1 MNINISQLAGFANG
15 RVNNQRG
22 ANGISW
28 GVGDTIQAVLSEV
41 NNGKATLRTAD
52 DIVFTADASSIKGN
66 VGDTLSFRIN
76 REGDNVSLTQIHNN
90 RPSRARA
97 ERGNASLIDGYAE
110 FKELSNNLEN
120 IKENEELRMEYRQEQ
135 SAKVAKALAAIRRG
149 QNFLGGMNKSAF
161 SAIVD
166 AGLDFSKISFA
177 TLNQVMHHVSK
188 AQDSDPDFVEG
199 LKNTFKN
206 PEHARKIITGLHK
219 HGMNV
224 SEKNIQSLESA
235 WERIPDEV
243 PPQAVEKL
251 ISTEQDLTLEN
262 VYKCVYSSNDV
273 PVPKDTLVNL
283 PPKLLEQFF
292 EREGIKNTEKNMLAA
307 QFLLEHDL
315 PISQDNISKVL
326 FLKEFTNTEPQNPYA
341 ISPQMF
347 FEKASQFLSMDMSLG
362 NLPLTEVTRFA
373 EIQLRMTM
381 EAAARHQNLNIDTD
395 SLREHVKQLKLLT
408 EESATQYLKM
418 AGAEVEPTKVTQLT
432 NVYEALANIKP
443 LTTNVHTQIMQ
454 GKVEFN
460 INGINESVKTAQAL
474 SHYDQYAT
482 VPSPKYGDSFA
493 KVKGQ
498 FAPLLEGMGISA
510 TSENLKAAFILSKNS
525 MDVNAENMGAVK
537 EIDSKI
543 TSISNKLHPM
553 IAAHMLKDGYNP
565 LEMHAD
571 QVLEYIKKFN
581 YDMGENGADKI
592 SHYIMEMDQAGTLDD
607 DTRKGMIAIYRM
619 LNLIQRD
626 GAKALGLALQME
638 GLKDSPMT
646 LGDLLNLA
654 QTKQNQRRS
663 NIDTNVNDSY
673 GQLESL
679 TRPTESIRGILES
692 SASAQNQI
700 TYADMLTDSL
710 IDIVQPEN
718 LKKMLDSPETHK
730 QPLEELVTQAE
741 LTDEIERTEE
751 AKQTKQATIN
761 SQESEVSTMSKELET
776 FVSANPEVINLLQ
789 SKNISTTAGNIRAYD
804 KRHTLAESLEEAI
817 ENDDENIIA
826 ETIPDSSLE
835 ELKESQELQ
844 EGQNPAGIVLSNILQ
859 GIFAKGEKY
868 ADLSSMLAVTHG
880 LNGDGQQG
888 FTIPIKLNGRV
899 ANLSMYVL
907 NEKALSQDGADIL
920 MSLDT
925 ARLGTVNIY
934 FKINGKNVDV
944 NVSAQ
949 TQEALDFL
957 SAGQSELE
965 TLLNNIGAKLGNLTF
980 SFAQGAQGME
990 QGVENSTLTSNQG
1003 VALSPQT
1010 AYDYRV

>member
-1 MNINISQLAGFANG
+1 MNINISQLAEIANG
-15 RVNNQRG
+15 RVNNQRR

-28 GVGDTIQAVLSEV
+28 GVGDTIQAVLSEI
-41 NNGKATLRTAD
+41 NQGKATLRTAD

-66 VGDTLSFRIN
+66 VGDTLNFQIN
-76 REGDNVSLTQIHNN
+76 RDGNNVSLTQIHNN
-90 RPSRARA
+90 RPARA
-97 ERGNASLIDGYAE
+97 ERRDRGNASLIDGYAE

-188 AQDSDPDFVEG
+188 VQDSDPDFVEG
-199 LKNTFKN
+199 LKNSFKN
-206 PEHARKIITGLHK
+206 PEHARKLIAGLHK
-219 HGMNV
+219 YGMNV
-224 SEKNIQSLESA
+224 SEKNIQALESA

-243 PPQAVEKL
+243 TPQAMEKL

-283 PPKLLEQFF
+283 PPELLEQFF
-292 EREGIKNTEKNMLAA
+292 EREGIKYTNKNMNAA

-315 PISQDNISKVL
+315 PISQKNISKVL
-326 FLKEFTNTEPQNPYA
+326 FLKEFTNTEPKNPYA
-341 ISPQMF
+341 LSPQMF
-347 FEKASQFLSMDMSLG
+347 FEKAAQFLSMDIPLG

-373 EIQLRMTM
+373 EIQLRMAV
-381 EAAARHQNLNIDTD
+381 EAAARHQNLNIDVD
-395 SLREHVKQLKLLT
+395 SLREHVKQLNQLT

-418 AGAEVEPTKVTQLT
+418 AGAEAEPTKVTQLT

-443 LTTNVHTQIMQ
+443 LTANVHTQIMQ

-460 INGINESVKTAQAL
+460 IQGINESVKTAHTL
-474 SHYDQYAT
+474 SQYDQYAT
-482 VPSPKYGDSFA
+482 VPNPKYGDSFA

-525 MDVNAENMGAVK
+525 MDVTTENMGAVK
-537 EIDSKI
+537 EIDAKI

-571 QVLEYIKKFN
+571 QVLEYINKFN

-592 SHYIMEMDQAGTLDD
+592 SRYIMEMDQAGTLDG
-607 DTRKGMIAIYRM
+607 DTRKGMIAVYRM
-619 LNLIQRD
+619 LNVIQRD

-654 QTKQNQRRS
+654 QTKQKRN
-663 NIDTNVNDSY
+663 NIDTTVNDSY
-673 GQLESL
+673 GQLENF
-679 TRPTESIRGILES
+679 THPTESIRGILES
-692 SASAQNQI
+692 SVHAPI
-700 TYADMLTDSL
+700 IYADMLTDSF
-710 IDIVQPEN
+710 IDIAQPEN
-718 LKKMLDSPETHK
+718 LKKMLDSPETRQ

-741 LTDEIERTEE
+741 AEDSTSNTEI
-751 AKQTKQATIN
+751 
-761 SQESEVSTMSKELET
+761 STMSKELET
-776 FVSANPEVINLLQ
+776 FISANPEVISLLQ
-789 SKNISTTAGNIRAYD
+789 SKNISATAGNIRAYD
-804 KRHTLAESLEEAI
+804 NRNTLVERLEEAI
-817 ENDDENIIA
+817 ENDDENILA
-826 ETIPDSSLE
+826 DSIPNSSLE
-835 ELKESQELQ
+835 GLQ
-844 EGQNPAGIVLSNILQ
+844 KGQSTGQILANILHVL
-859 GIFAKGEKY
+859 GGMGKKD

-880 LNGDGQQG
+880 LNGDSEQG
-888 FTIPIKLNGRV
+888 FQLPIKINGRV
-899 ANLSMYVL
+899 SNLSMYVL
-907 NEKALSQDGADIL
+907 NEKALAQDDADIL

-925 ARLGTVNIY
+925 ARLGTVNTY
-934 FKINGKNVDV
+934 FKINGNIVDV

-949 TQEALDFL
+949 TQEAIDFL
-957 SAGQSELE
+957 KASQGELE
-965 TLLNNIGAKLGNLTF
+965 NLLGVTGAKLGNLTF
-980 SFAQGAQGME
+980 SFTQGTE
-990 QGVENSTLTSNQG
+990 QGTKNSTLTSNQG
-1003 VALSPQT
+1003 VAESSQT